1 MSVRKFSSDTKAD
14 ESIASEEEMHRADN
28 LDLFQI
34 SLDPCIKPVQ
44 VFNPC
49 IKPVEDVLS
58 NTEVT
63 FKKCNHFRNVA
74 ANCL

>member
-14 ESIASEEEMHRADN
+14 ESIASEEEMNCADN

-34 SLDPCIKPVQ
+34 SLD
-44 VFNPC
+44 PC